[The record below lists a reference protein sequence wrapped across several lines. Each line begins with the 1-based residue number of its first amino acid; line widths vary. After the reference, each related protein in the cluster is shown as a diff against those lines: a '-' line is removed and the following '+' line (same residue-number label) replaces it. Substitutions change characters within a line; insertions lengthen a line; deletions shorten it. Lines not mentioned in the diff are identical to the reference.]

1 MMLILINLK
10 NLYSLTQPVTNY
22 DLGSIACM
30 VERILTKS
38 YGMPAESVRYIP
50 VSLSMNYEDLV
61 HRELVKV
68 LPILRQQSFLG
79 KTIFVDVTI
88 KGTLI
93 LTTEDLKNDYALF
106 QSC

>member
-1 MMLILINLK
+1 MMLVLLNLK
-10 NLYSLTQPVTNY
+10 NLYSLTHPVTNY

-50 VSLSMNYEDLV
+50 VSFSGKYEDLV

-79 KTIFVDVTI
+79 KTIYVDVTI

-93 LTTEDLKNDYALF
+93 LSTEDLKGDYAIF